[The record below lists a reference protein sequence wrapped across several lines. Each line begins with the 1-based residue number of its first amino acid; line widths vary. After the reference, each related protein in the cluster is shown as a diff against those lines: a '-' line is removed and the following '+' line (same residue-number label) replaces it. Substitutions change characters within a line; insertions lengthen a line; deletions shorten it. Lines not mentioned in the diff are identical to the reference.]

1 MPKGL
6 VMPPAQ
12 LETRRITVERV
23 VARTERIGVTVLS
36 GVNSVVAL
44 ACLLG
49 GDVGGG
55 GVAVNVGLLGW
66 SLWRVWR
73 PRMGQW
79 WRLADLAVVS
89 VYLLSTPLLVEGTEF
104 TTAASP
110 MLAVGGTAVISFSLA
125 TATIRSLGATV
136 VVMASWTVGAAGVDE
151 VGNPLAIFSLD
162 FLLVEWAMAA
172 LLRRL
177 VVRAAAA
184 TDDGFEQLDR
194 TRIAAEVAEA
204 RAKAEREMWATMH
217 DTAASTLTML
227 GQGVCADPARLRR
240 QLQRDVQAVTAE
252 PVFLTESGTV
262 DVVPLIRAICED
274 TVTPVR
280 LTAPTSL
287 VLDSTVGQA
296 LVSATREALTNVDR
310 HAHARS
316 ATVDITDEHVGIGD
330 DGVGFDSSDI
340 EPRRRRHG
348 IRGSMI
354 GRITDIGGTVE
365 IESAPGRGTQV
376 ILRWAREDDSAA
388 DQPDA
393 FDHSRRLLRGYGYG
407 LVAIAGIV
415 TALQGLR
422 ALSADHP
429 VAQLAVMAL
438 ALATVIAAWIDIRV
452 GLPTLVWWAIVLA
465 VIVAV
470 PIQALLLSPEQL
482 STGANWAV
490 AALGWQIA
498 ALAYTRPR
506 TLSMTLLCALWLIG
520 AVVMLARA
528 PATANIAEL
537 VYTIASVLVMQAT
550 AIGFTA
556 FLQHAVTRTSQLR
569 AAVTDLQLR
578 TTLTETLRRD
588 HRARHRQLSTTLV
601 PLLHR
606 LANEPDPAADPA
618 LRAACVIESAR
629 LRRMFGGHDQS
640 GHPLVEELRPVIDAA
655 EHRGVAVAL
664 HVSGEL
670 PALTAAER
678 TRLLS
683 APVTL
688 LTAARTRARVV
699 FTGPTPEQPLPTI
712 SIVCDCDDTVRAT
725 ATTIAP
731 NSDITTVEQLTWAT
745 FTLDPAP
752 RPLEETTP

>member
-66 SLWRVWR
+66 SLWRLSR

-89 VYLLSTPLLVEGTEF
+89 VYLLCTPLLVEGTEF

-110 MLAVGGTAVISFSLA
+110 MLAVAGTAVISFSLA

-194 TRIAAEVAEA
+194 TRIAAQVAEA

-240 QLQRDVQAVTAE
+240 QLQRDVHAVTAE

-262 DVVPLIRAICED
+262 DVVPLIRAICD
-274 TVTPVR
+274 DVVTPVR

-316 ATVDITDEHVGIGD
+316 ATVDITDDHVDIGD
-330 DGVGFDSSDI
+330 DGIGFDISDP

-365 IESAPGRGTQV
+365 VDSTPGRGTQV
-376 ILRWAREDDSAA
+376 ILRWAREDDSGT

-438 ALATVIAAWIDIRV
+438 ALAAVLAAWIDIRV
-452 GLPTLVWWAIVLA
+452 GLPTLVWWTTVLA

-470 PIQALLLSPEQL
+470 PIQALLLSPAQL

-520 AVVMLARA
+520 AVVMLVRS
-528 PATANIAEL
+528 PATAGIAEL

-569 AAVTDLQLR
+569 AAITDLQLR

-606 LANEPDPAADPA
+606 LAQETDPAADPA
-618 LRAACVIESAR
+618 LQAACVIESAR
-629 LRRMFGGHDQS
+629 LRRMFGGNDQS

-670 PALTAAER
+670 PTLTPADR

-699 FTGPTPEQPLPTI
+699 FTGPTPEQPFPTI

-731 NSDITTVEQLTWAT
+731 NSDIITDEQLTWAT

>member
-1 MPKGL
+1 
-6 VMPPAQ
+6 MPPAQ

-23 VARTERIGVTVLS
+23 LARTERIGVAVLS

-49 GDVGGG
+49 GEVERS
-55 GVAVNVGLLGW
+55 GVAVNLGLLVW
-66 SLWRVWR
+66 SLWRLSR

-79 WRLADLAVVS
+79 WRVADLTVVTA
-89 VYLLSTPLLVEGTEF
+89 YLLCTPLLVDGPEF

-110 MLAVGGTAVISFSLA
+110 MLAVAGTTVISFSLA
-125 TATIRSLGATV
+125 TTTIRSLTATV
-136 VVMASWTVGAAGVDE
+136 VTMAGWSVGAAGIDG

-194 TRIAAEVAEA
+194 TRIASEVAEA

-227 GQGVCADPARLRR
+227 GQGVCADPARLRK
-240 QLQRDVQAVTAE
+240 QLQRDVRAVTAE
-252 PVFLTESGTV
+252 PVLRTDSGTV
-262 DVVPLIRAICED
+262 DVVPLMRAICQE
-274 TVTPVR
+274 TTTPAR
-280 LTAPTSL
+280 LTAPASL
-287 VLDSTVGQA
+287 ILDSMVGHA
-296 LVSATREALTNVDR
+296 LVSAAREALANVDR
-310 HAHARS
+310 HAQARS
-316 ATVDITDEHVGIGD
+316 VAIDITADHVRICD
-330 DGVGFDSSDI
+330 DGIGFDSSDHG
-340 EPRRRRHG
+340 PRRRRHG
-348 IRGSMI
+348 IRGSLI

-365 IESAPGRGTQV
+365 IDSTPGRGTQV
-376 ILRWAREDDSAA
+376 ILRWAGDDDSGSHAL
-388 DQPDA
+388 DA

-407 LVAIAGIV
+407 LVVIAGIV
-415 TALQGLR
+415 TALQGQR
-422 ALSADHP
+422 ALTAAHP
-429 VAQLAVMAL
+429 VAQLAVLAVAL
-438 ALATVIAAWIDIRV
+438 AAVIAAWIDIRV
-452 GLPTLVWWAIVLA
+452 GLPGPVWWATVLA

-470 PIQALLLSPEQL
+470 PIQQLLLSPEQL

-506 TLSMTLLCALWLIG
+506 TVSLGLLSALWLIG
-520 AVVMLARA
+520 AAVMLVRVSDRA
-528 PATANIAEL
+528 GVAEL

-556 FLQHAVTRTSQLR
+556 FLQHAVMRTSQLR

-578 TTLTETLRRD
+578 TVLTETLRRD
-588 HRARHRQLSTTLV
+588 HRARHRQLSLTLV

-606 LANEPDPAADPA
+606 LAAEPDPAADPA

-629 LRRMFGGHDQS
+629 LRRMFGGHDET
-640 GHPLVEELRPVIDAA
+640 GHPLVEELRPAIDAA
-655 EHRGVAVAL
+655 ERRGVAVAL
-664 HVSGEL
+664 HVSGDL
-670 PALTAAER
+670 PALTPAER

-683 APVTL
+683 APVML
-688 LTAARTRARVV
+688 LAGAVTRARVV
-699 FTGPTPEQPLPTI
+699 FTGPTGDQAFATI
-712 SIVCDCDDTVRAT
+712 SIVCDCDAT
-725 ATTIAP
+725 TRSAAETIAP
-731 NSDITTVEQLTWAT
+731 DSDTTSVDQLTWAT
-745 FTLDPAP
+745 YPLDPAP
-752 RPLEETTP
+752 RLLEETTP